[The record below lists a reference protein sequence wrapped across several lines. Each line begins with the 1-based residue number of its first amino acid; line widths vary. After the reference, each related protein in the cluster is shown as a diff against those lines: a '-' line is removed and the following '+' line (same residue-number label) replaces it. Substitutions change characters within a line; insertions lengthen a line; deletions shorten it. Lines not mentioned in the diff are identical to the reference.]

1 MKKNKLF
8 TALAAITMLTSA
20 GAVVGSNNVNT
31 TVMAAK
37 KSTTAKVRVKSGAPL
52 YNITFNKKGTKV
64 TKVSP
69 LKTKGRAQALRG
81 DTFNAIW
88 SKKYKGVN
96 YYYIGNN
103 GSQSWAVRTKDAK
116 VIGKKKVPT
125 ITAFVK
131 ANKAKYAKAAAK
143 QKAKVDQRKALAKQW
158 QDKIDAA
165 RPKTFTGKVN
175 TEVPSTGYGVVG
187 SDGKT
192 QTPTESL
199 SMGTKVTVIYK
210 MTGLFKRG
218 SESIDGYVARD
229 NDDNKTII
237 IPTSAISLD
246 NGSVSDVLTSDQ
258 YQAANKNVENLYNQA
273 KKALGIK

>member
-8 TALAAITMLTSA
+8 AALAAITMLTSA

-64 TKVSP
+64 TKISP
-69 LKTKGRAQALRG
+69 LKSRGRAQALRG
-81 DTFNAIW
+81 GTFNAIW

-96 YYYIGNN
+96 YYYIGNS
-103 GSQSWAVRTKDAK
+103 GSQSWAVRTRDAK
-116 VIGKKKVPT
+116 IIGKKKVPT
-125 ITAFVK
+125 INAFVK

-143 QKAKVDQRKALAKQW
+143 QKAKVNQRKALAKQW

-165 RPKTFTGKVN
+165 RPKTYTGKIN
-175 TEVPSTGYGVVG
+175 AEVPSNAYAVAN
-187 SDGKT
+187 DQKF
-192 QTPTESL
+192 QAATENL

-210 MTGLFKRG
+210 QEGAFKRG
-218 SESIDGYVARD
+218 SESIDGLVARD
-229 NDDNKTII
+229 NDDNKLIL
-237 IPTSAISLD
+237 IPSSYISLD
-246 NGSVSDVLTSDQ
+246 SGSVSDVLTSDQ
-258 YQAANKNVENLYNQA
+258 YSAANKNVENIYQQA